1 MRMRLIPQKTNDMAS
16 GGARPGAGRKRLE
29 NKRVQVSFLV
39 KSETA
44 SYISAQA
51 EKLGISKGA
60 VIDRLAE
67 VARCGKE

>member
-1 MRMRLIPQKTNDMAS
+1 M
-16 GGARPGAGRKRLE
+16 E

-39 KSETA
+39 KPETA

-60 VIDRLAE
+60 VIDRLAG